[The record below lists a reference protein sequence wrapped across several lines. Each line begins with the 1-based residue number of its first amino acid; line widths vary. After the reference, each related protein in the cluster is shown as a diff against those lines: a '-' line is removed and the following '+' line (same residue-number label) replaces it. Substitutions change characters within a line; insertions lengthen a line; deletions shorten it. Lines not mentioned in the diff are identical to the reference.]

1 MPAAAYTHVI
11 WDWNGTLLDDAWL
24 CAEIDSELLVRQG
37 RPPLTLER
45 YRECI
50 GFPIR
55 DYYQQLGFDLE
66 AETYDAVA
74 SGFFDEYRKRCGEC
88 ALRPG
93 ASETLALL
101 ARNGM
106 SQSVLSAY
114 QHDALEELLAEHGI
128 RDHFAHVLG
137 LDDHYVGSKAENG
150 RRLLALLGCAPEE
163 VLMIGDTDHD
173 AEVAEAMG
181 CDCILIAGGHLSRPR
196 LEAAGVPVLDDLH
209 DLAALLDGP

>member
-37 RPPLTLER
+37 RPPLTLAR
-45 YRECI
+45 YRECV
-50 GFPIR
+50 GFPIS
-55 DYYQQLGFDLE
+55 DYYERLGFDLK
-66 AETYDAVA
+66 AADYDALA
-74 SGFFDEYRKRCGEC
+74 SGFFDEYRNRCGEC

-93 ASETLALL
+93 ASATLALL

-128 RDHFAHVLG
+128 RDYFAHVLG
-137 LDDHYVGSKAENG
+137 LDDHYVGSKEDNG

-163 VLMIGDTDHD
+163 ALMIGDTDHD
-173 AEVAEAMG
+173 AEVAAAIG
-181 CDCILIAGGHLSRPR
+181 ADCVLLVGGHLSRAR
-196 LEAAGVPVLDDLH
+196 LAAAGVPVLDNLH
-209 DLAALLDGP
+209 DLAGLLDGP